1 MFLKSSGD
9 IIDLNFSI
17 LSETFE
23 LLDAKLAQISEEV
36 ADSFV
41 DESSGI
47 YDRAEHFV
55 GLGFAVMQQYLVD
68 TLLLKNVDKSVAYS
82 LGPKVIDNVSLI
94 SLVNASANWWKHEA
108 EWFGKNELPK
118 QAESTLKRVLNISGS
133 HDYALTN
140 VLAFLI
146 DDKKL
151 AFSPLLPRIME
162 WRNCIA
168 NLEEQV

>member
-1 MFLKSSGD
+1 MFLKSSDD

-23 LLDAKLAQISEEV
+23 LLDAKLAEIAVEI
-36 ADSFV
+36 ANSF
-41 DESSGI
+41 DAESLGV

-55 GLGFAVMQQYLVD
+55 GLGFTVMQQYFVD
-68 TLLLKNVDKSVAYS
+68 TLLLTNIDKSVAYS
-82 LGPKVIDNVSLI
+82 LGPKVTDNVSLV

-118 QAESTLKRVLNISGS
+118 QAESTLKRVLNISES

-140 VLAFLI
+140 VLVFLVG
-146 DDKKL
+146 DKRL
-151 AFSPLLPRIME
+151 AFSPLIPRLME
-162 WRNCIA
+162 WRNYVA
-168 NLEEQV
+168 NLEK

>member
-23 LLDAKLAQISEEV
+23 LLDSKLAEIAVEV
-36 ADSFV
+36 DNNFD
-41 DESSGI
+41 DESSV

-55 GLGFAVMQQYLVD
+55 GLGFTVMQQYLVD
-68 TLLLKNVDKSVAYS
+68 TLLLTNVDKSVAYS
-82 LGPKVIDNVSLI
+82 LGPKVTDNVSLI

-108 EWFGKNELPK
+108 EWFGQNELPK

-140 VLAFLI
+140 VLVFLVG
-146 DDKKL
+146 DKKL
-151 AFSPLLPRIME
+151 AFSPLLPKLME
-162 WRNCIA
+162 WRNCVVS
-168 NLEEQV
+168 LEK